1 MDDTSCLA
9 QCNCNKD
16 WDGSDCS
23 VTRAA
28 MESKMKLRDSMMS
41 SMTKALG
48 TVDDAGVVSALA
60 NVQMMVQSPNEISS
74 TSSKLAVNATRS
86 MLKIS
91 AKSKLPYEKLL
102 STLSTLDNI
111 QAAMTKGGGN
121 AKSTRR
127 RLSTDNTGSVLDSV
141 ISMSS
146 IIMSQMVE
154 GQAPVTQINGNFRMS
169 TAVVNSKDNQVEVLT
184 PLTAMEQQSGV
195 VPYGVAISNMTK
207 PHAVKVNNFLSPYQ
221 HHYHYYYYR

>member
-9 QCNCNKD
+9 QCNCNNE

-23 VTRAA
+23 VTPAA
-28 MESKMKLRDSMMS
+28 MVSKMNLRESMMT
-41 SMTKALG
+41 SMTKVLD

-60 NVQMMVQSPNEISS
+60 NVQMMVQSPNEISLA
-74 TSSKLAVNATRS
+74 SSKLAVDATKG
-86 MLKIS
+86 MLKLS

-121 AKSTRR
+121 VMSTKR
-127 RLSTDNTGSVLDSV
+127 RLSTDTSSVLESV

-154 GQAPVTQINGNFRMS
+154 GQTPVTQINGNVRMS
-169 TAVVNSKDNQVEVLT
+169 TSVVNSKDNQVKVLT

-207 PHAVKVNNFLSPYQ
+207 PHAVKVTIFITISTSLSLLLL
-221 HHYHYYYYR
+221 

>member
-9 QCNCNKD
+9 QCNCIKG

-23 VTRAA
+23 VTSAA
-28 MESKMKLRDSMMS
+28 MESKMNLRDSMMN
-41 SMTKALG
+41 SMTDALR

-60 NVQMMVQSPNEISS
+60 NVEMMVLNPNEISS
-74 TSSKLAVNATRS
+74 TASNSAVKATKS
-86 MLKIS
+86 MLTLS

-102 STLSTLDNI
+102 STLGTLDNI
-111 QAAMTKGGGN
+111 QAAMTKGGGSV
-121 AKSTRR
+121 KSTRR
-127 RLSTDNTGSVLDSV
+127 RLSTDTSSVLDSV

-154 GQAPVTQINGNFRMS
+154 GQAPVTQINGNVRMS
-169 TAVVNSKDNQVEVLT
+169 TAVVNSKDNQVKVLT
-184 PLTAMEQQSGV
+184 PLTSMEQQSGV

-207 PHAVKVNNFLSPYQ
+207 PHAVRVTIF
-221 HHYHYYYYR
+221 